1 MNRIECAPN
10 EGDVALE
17 VEIGHEYLGP
27 DPDGKMVRV
36 RVDKRGGSSDR
47 IPIKIRGHWVPSDVA
62 IITFLQGEHKG
73 RVGRASYL
81 HLVALNG

>member
-1 MNRIECAPN
+1 LTQTK
-10 EGDVALE
+10 GDVSLE

-36 RVDKRGGSSDR
+36 RVDKRGSSSDR
-47 IPIKIRGHWVPSDVA
+47 IQIEIRGHRVPSDVA
-62 IITFLQGEHKG
+62 IVTFLQGRQKG
-73 RVGRASYL
+73 RVGRVSYL

>member
-1 MNRIECAPN
+1 M
-10 EGDVALE
+10 E

-36 RVDKRGGSSDR
+36 RVDKRGSPSDR
-47 IPIKIRGHWVPSDVA
+47 IQIEIRGQRVPSDVA

-73 RVGRASYL
+73 LVGRVSYL